1 MTAISSIP
9 SVNWELKVNIDEFD
23 LVEQSLRVTGDLHIG
38 GVIIQL
44 VEKLT
49 PVIRNDWS
57 DFSLWWPD
65 KKQWLN
71 KTKMTLD
78 QYGVQADA
86 ILSFTR
92 THKYIQ
98 VQMPDLQVL
107 DLNVDFSLNIFNL
120 MKQVCKDLSI
130 RHPEELS
137 LLRPRAVSSNTNQKL
152 EQRSLNNLKIDEDN
166 KDRSANKSFSSSSNT
181 STLNNSSAN
190 SFKNL
195 AKESSVKNDSSFM
208 GQSKFIHERSRSFSV
223 DHCGN
228 YGMYGR
234 SNNEQAS
241 LALSPVV
248 LKQDQLN
255 KFQYKF
261 KTLFDRSHLNSR

>member
-1 MTAISSIP
+1 MIGISSIP

-23 LVEQSLRVTGDLHIG
+23 LVEQSLRVTGDMHIG
-38 GVIIQL
+38 SVIIQL

-98 VQMPDLQVL
+98 VQMPDLQII

-120 MKQVCKDLSI
+120 MKQICKDLSI
-130 RHPEELS
+130 RYPEELS
-137 LLRPRAVSSNTNQKL
+137 LLRPRIDWLSAKQDSEGSI
-152 EQRSLNNLKIDEDN
+152 SNLKIGEN
-166 KDRSANKSFSSSSNT
+166 KNKGANKSLSSSSNT
-181 STLNNSSAN
+181 STLNNSSSN

-195 AKESSVKNDSSFM
+195 GKESSVKNDTSFIS
-208 GQSKFIHERSRSFSV
+208 QNKFIHDRSRSFSA

-228 YGMYGR
+228 YSQYGR
-234 SNNEQAS
+234 PGNEQSS
-241 LALSPVV
+241 LAFSPIT
-248 LKQDQLN
+248 LKQEYMN
-255 KFQYKF
+255 KYQFKY